1 MSHDPDDRDA
11 LLGTTLRRLR
21 RERKLEVAD
30 VAARAG
36 LSVVELTRLERG
48 TYRVGLDTLVRILS
62 ALGAERELAAAT
74 NPGPTDPPPGRSTG
88 AGGALHLQS
97 LPVREARARR
107 TRGGSPLRDLLP
119 PDGNP

>member
-1 MSHDPDDRDA
+1 VSHDPDDRDA

-88 AGGALHLQS
+88 AGGDPDADES
-97 LPVREARARR
+97 APPRR
-107 TRGGSPLRDLLP
+107 RSRPAGLGEPLTLL
-119 PDGNP
+119 